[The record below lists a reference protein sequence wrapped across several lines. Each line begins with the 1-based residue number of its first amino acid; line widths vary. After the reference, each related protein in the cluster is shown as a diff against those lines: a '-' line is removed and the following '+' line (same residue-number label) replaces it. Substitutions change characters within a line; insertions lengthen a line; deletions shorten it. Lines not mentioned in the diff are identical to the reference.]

1 MNFYD
6 EFIECEGDFCGGDEI
21 RRTIDSIAYVTLGL
35 GYDLGQGTRL
45 SLNVYNLTD
54 ENPPRI
60 YNGFYSAADV
70 TYDFLGQYYSLG
82 ISHEF

>member
-1 MNFYD
+1 MMSSPSVM
-6 EFIECEGDFCGGDEI
+6 ETSVVVTKS
-21 RRTIDSIAYVTLGL
+21 RTIDSVAYVTLGV

-45 SLNVYNLTD
+45 NLNVYNLTD

-70 TYDFLGQYYSLG
+70 AYDFLGQYYSLG
-82 ISHEF
+82 ISHQF